1 MDDKT
6 YDQSRAV
13 HAEIK
18 QDIAEAD
25 RDAAVDAAAVNAVER
40 DVAMD
45 SAAHEAIHRDVA
57 EAQAVDARINANQA
71 NAAAREIATDRNII
85 HHELQHERAAAANNA
100 FGFYLTLAVLA
111 CVLLFGGYWLYER
124 YNAGPD
130 VVVAA
135 PSPSAPNTTHI
146 VTPGPSPSPVVPVQ
160 VPTPAPAPPA
170 SDNRPIN
177 IQVPP
182 PEVKVNITPPSSTSG
197 AENPGTSGTSSSEG
211 SSSGGTTN
219 P

>member
-1 MDDKT
+1 MDDKM
-6 YDQSRAV
+6 YDQSRAA

-25 RDAAVDAAAVNAVER
+25 RDAAIDAAAVNAVER

-45 SAAHEAIHRDVA
+45 SAAHEALHRDVA

-71 NAAAREIATDRNII
+71 NMAAREIATDRNII
-85 HHELQHERAAAANNA
+85 HHELQHERAAASNNA

-130 VVVAA
+130 VVVAG
-135 PSPSAPNTTHI
+135 PPPSAPSTTHI
-146 VTPGPSPSPVVPVQ
+146 VTPGPSPSPVIPVQ
-160 VPTPAPAPPA
+160 VPTPAPPA

-182 PEVKVNITPPSSTSG
+182 PEVKVNITPPPSSGG
-197 AENPGTSGTSSSEG
+197 AENPGTSGTTSGEG
-211 SSSGGTTN
+211 SSSGSTT